1 MGIRELLQT
10 ELWNKRTT
18 RRILFGTLVVIALS
32 TFGLKVWQAYQY
44 YWLTDSERTAARIAL
59 QNINDVRKTNAASY
73 EEFNA
78 IIGPEKKTIAAANA
92 AAVTERDQIT
102 VMQLEGCD
110 LEVTNDRLN
119 AMLQQIP
126 AVTPRQTESKAVL
139 QLRYSKSADSTR
151 GKCEA
156 LHKALY

>member
-44 YWLTDSERTAARIAL
+44 YWRTAARIAL
-59 QNINDVRKTNAASY
+59 QNINDVRKINAASY

-139 QLRYSKSADSTR
+139 QLRYSKSADLTR